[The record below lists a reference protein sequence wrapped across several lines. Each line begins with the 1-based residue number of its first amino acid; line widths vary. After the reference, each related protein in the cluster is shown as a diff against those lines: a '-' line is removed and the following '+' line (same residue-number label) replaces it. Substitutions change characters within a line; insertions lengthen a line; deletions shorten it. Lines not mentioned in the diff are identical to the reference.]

1 MNLRNIYDSRRIWK
15 MVLLAMSLVLVSV
28 FIYFSNSLVK
38 DLAKQE
44 RERMQIWADATRE
57 MVTSTDADVDFLL
70 SIIQGNHNIPVLLVD
85 DKNNIIE
92 QRNFKL
98 PEPNDSLKMIDE
110 YTAINKQFL
119 QKKLNKLRKTT
130 NNIEIKIDDSTHQVL
145 YYEDS
150 DVLRRLAYYPYIQLA
165 VMLLFIAIAYFALIS
180 VKKAEQN
187 RVWVG
192 LSKETAHQLG
202 TPISSL
208 MAWTQMLESMGID
221 KEIIN
226 DMDTDVHRL
235 SVIADRFSKI
245 GSMPDKELTFINEA
259 VESSLNYMRTR
270 IPKHVTLTVH
280 TDDEKNCGVM
290 LCQPLFEWVMENLTK
305 NAVDAMSGEGRI
317 DIVVTSDAQHA
328 HLYVKDTGKGIARKN
343 FKNVFNPGFTTKKR
357 GWGLGLTLVKRI
369 IEEYHNGKIYVK
381 DSEMGKGTTFAIEIV
396 ATTLV
401 SISSRP
407 KGNSWW
413 MLVVVMAFS
422 SSYTVPASTSC
433 TFAIFSLP
441 MCTPITSWV

>member
-15 MVLLAMSLVLVSV
+15 ICLVGVSLLLVGI
-28 FIYFSNSLVK
+28 FIYISNSLVK

-44 RERMQIWADATRE
+44 RERMEIWADATRE
-57 MVTSTDADVDFLL
+57 MAKANESTPIEFLS
-70 SIIQGNHNIPVLLVD
+70 SIILGNHTIPVLLVD
-85 DKNNIIE
+85 EDQHIIE

-98 PEPNDSLKMIDE
+98 PEPADTSKMMIDE
-110 YTAINKQFL
+110 YSKVNKNFL
-119 QKKLNKLRKTT
+119 KKKLEKLRNSPNK
-130 NNIEIKIDDSTHQVL
+130 IEIKIDDNASQML

-208 MAWTQMLESMGID
+208 MAWTQMLDSMGVD
-221 KEIIN
+221 KEIIT

-259 VESSLNYMRTR
+259 VESSLAYMRTR

-280 TDDEKNCGVM
+280 TEDDKNCGVM

-305 NAVDAMSGEGRI
+305 NAVDAMSGQGRI

-328 HLYVKDTGKGIARKN
+328 HLYVKDTGKGIPRKN
-343 FKNVFNPGFTTKKR
+343 FKNVFTPGFTTKKR
-357 GWGLGLTLVKRI
+357 GWVLGLTLVKRI
-369 IEEYHNGKIYVK
+369 IEEYHGGKIFVK
-381 DSEMGKGTTFAIEIV
+381 ESEVGKGTTFSIEI
-396 ATTLV
+396 
-401 SISSRP
+401 P
-407 KGNSWW
+407 K
-413 MLVVVMAFS
+413 VK
-422 SSYTVPASTSC
+422 
-433 TFAIFSLP
+433 
-441 MCTPITSWV
+441 